1 MIFSTYHTSP
11 FADDPDFSGRARKGL
26 PEFFPKTNPP
36 SCQKTADMV
45 YCKKREEVHY
55 DKQESNGSQ
64 KTEKIL
70 KEINS
75 GDYKE
80 FFREDGVVAIYKK

>member
-1 MIFSTYHTSP
+1 MTQRKELYCIYT
-11 FADDPDFSGRARKGL
+11 ADDLKNIPDFVEYYVVRL
-26 PEFFPKTNPP
+26 
-36 SCQKTADMV
+36 D
-45 YCKKREEVHY
+45 
-55 DKQESNGSQ
+55 GSQ

>member
-1 MIFSTYHTSP
+1 MTSALSVIP
-11 FADDPDFSGRARKGL
+11 SDASVAATNSPSGQLTQRKELYCIYTADDLKNIPDFVEYYVVRL
-26 PEFFPKTNPP
+26 
-36 SCQKTADMV
+36 D
-45 YCKKREEVHY
+45 
-55 DKQESNGSQ
+55 GSQ

-75 GDYKE
+75 SDYKE